1 MNIKSVAGATSE
13 NLIKTLPKKSQLLAK
28 FIIHQEDD
36 AKISTARLVQ
46 EVATNWF
53 PKAIFAR
60 SLADLAEVSFLE
72 FSENALVYLCPKF
85 LGEDIFRKIYS
96 KKLEAKLK
104 TAVATPAAEM
114 IKNKT
119 PENKKLMAVK
129 AAISVSALAIPLAE
143 YSLSYIKNLFTLKVF
158 KQADFNNIANLN
170 KKKIEKDEHQKKVEK
185 SAKKHTKLAAGLF
198 AGCLG
203 LSALFLTRGRNSKI
217 LTSLGELILAPG
229 SKLFKNNKKMAAG
242 VNRYFGLDFAN
253 KNGKLAMSNG
263 QITACVIAALFGY
276 SGAAKDRG
284 KQNLKEVLYRLP
296 LVGFYAITGSA
307 LLESGFKSYLK
318 KKESYKAI
326 FSENSEVP
334 KLKDL
339 GTLAQKLADK
349 NKTNVESEY
358 KKLFKQ
364 KSMIVMAPFLFGIGV
379 MGLFVAGM
387 SRAFTQ
393 YRYDREKKME
403 NSK

>member
-1 MNIKSVAGATSE
+1 MKINTAGSAINE
-13 NLIKTLPKKSQLLAK
+13 NLIKTLPKRSRLLAK
-28 FIIHQEDD
+28 FIMHQEDD
-36 AKISTARLVQ
+36 ARISTARLGQ

-60 SLADLAEVSFLE
+60 SLADLTEVTFLE
-72 FSENALVYLCPKF
+72 FSENALVYLCPKI

-96 KKLEAKLK
+96 KRLEAKLK
-104 TAVATPAAEM
+104 AAVATPAVEL
-114 IKNKT
+114 IKNN
-119 PENKKLMAVK
+119 PPDNKKLMSIK

-143 YSLSYIKNLFTLKVF
+143 YSLSYIKNLFTIRLF

-170 KKKIEKDEHQKKVEK
+170 KYKIENPEHQRKVKER
-185 SAKKHTKLAAGLF
+185 AKKHIKLAAGLF

-203 LSALFLTRGRNSKI
+203 LSALLLTRGKNSKA
-217 LTSLGELILAPG
+217 LTSLSELLLAPG
-229 SKLFKNNKKMAAG
+229 SKLFKNNEKLAAG
-242 VNRYFGLDFAN
+242 INKYFGLDFAS

-263 QITACVIAALFGY
+263 QITACVLAALFGY

-307 LLESGFKSYLK
+307 LLEKGFKSFLK
-318 KKESYKAI
+318 KKEAYKDI
-326 FSENSEVP
+326 FDENSQVP

-339 GTLAQKLADK
+339 GDLAQKLASK
-349 NKTNVESEY
+349 NKTSVEAEY
-358 KKLFKQ
+358 KRLFKQ
-364 KSMIVMAPFLFGIGV
+364 KSLIVMAPFLFGIGF

-387 SRAFTQ
+387 SRVFTQ
-393 YRYDREKKME
+393 YRYDREQKIVNGK
-403 NSK
+403 